1 MQQSLVRAA
10 LVSVPGQGMDD
21 TFGAFLVGIS
31 GPGGTNLSGKPM
43 WRPFA
48 PLIHVAC

>member
-1 MQQSLVRAA
+1 
-10 LVSVPGQGMDD
+10 VSVPGQGMDD

-31 GPGGTNLSGKPM
+31 GPGGANLSGKPM